1 MPEHI
6 YFELQT
12 GIVKDRPFRSNFYI
26 YRLPASCL
34 AKVELAVSEAGLT
47 SSGLY
52 YSPEFIEWLTKK
64 DTKWNQTKG
73 LPVPFEHRMKFP
85 TMSNGDLYK
94 YSSVGMYPLFYLD
107 GHDEVLCRDCA
118 QESLDAECVKDRPV
132 ACEVNWEDPSLFCV
146 ACGERI
152 ESAYA
157 DEEEP

>member
-64 DTKWNQTKG
+64 DTVKA
-73 LPVPFEHRMKFP
+73 
-85 TMSNGDLYK
+85 
-94 YSSVGMYPLFYLD
+94 
-107 GHDEVLCRDCA
+107 CRK
-118 QESLDAECVKDRPV
+118 SPGECG
-132 ACEVNWEDPSLFCV
+132 
-146 ACGERI
+146 ACGNVI
-152 ESAYA
+152 EIGQPYKWAKGRYTA
-157 DEEEP
+157 KKIRCEKC